1 LRYQLADFKA
11 GERDMPKKMKTQ
23 MDKLLAQ
30 DGDKKLEELLN
41 FYASQQTGFN
51 AAPKKDKKAKDDD
64 DDKGDK

>member
-1 LRYQLADFKA
+1 
-11 GERDMPKKMKTQ
+11 